1 MRQRYEACCDRIQ
14 DSILIIEANM
24 GTDQRFSFDLSTAVA
39 GTATCDLKVA
49 DEAAKRYILIHE
61 EYRCIIKNE
70 KSRREIERQITSLST
85 TRLQQNL
92 REARQTS
99 RISSNPYSQQAPSKQ
114 EASNTP
120 VAK

>member
-1 MRQRYEACCDRIQ
+1 
-14 DSILIIEANM
+14 M
-24 GTDQRFSFDLSTAVA
+24 GRDQRLSFDLNAAVA
-39 GTATCDLKVA
+39 RIATCDLKVA

-85 TRLQQNL
+85 TTRLQQNL
-92 REARQTS
+92 REARQTR
-99 RISSNPYSQQAPSKQ
+99 RIESNSYSQKGPSRQ

-120 VAK
+120 VAQ

>member
-1 MRQRYEACCDRIQ
+1 
-14 DSILIIEANM
+14 M
-24 GTDQRFSFDLSTAVA
+24 GTDQRFSFDLNAAVA
-39 GTATCDLKVA
+39 GIATCDLKVA

-70 KSRREIERQITSLST
+70 RQITSLSTT

-92 REARQTS
+92 REARQTR
-99 RISSNPYSQQAPSKQ
+99 RISSNPYSQQAPSRQ

-120 VAK
+120 VAQ